1 MKDERL
7 MKLKQYLKLEKLT
20 KLNEN
25 FKLNPTID
33 RLILNLYKAY
43 VFYAMDSGHKCLVN
57 LNQHLLLVSL
67 SLKGPK

>member
-20 KLNEN
+20 KFNEN

-43 VFYAMDSGHKCLVN
+43 VFYAMDSGH
-57 LNQHLLLVSL
+57 
-67 SLKGPK
+67 